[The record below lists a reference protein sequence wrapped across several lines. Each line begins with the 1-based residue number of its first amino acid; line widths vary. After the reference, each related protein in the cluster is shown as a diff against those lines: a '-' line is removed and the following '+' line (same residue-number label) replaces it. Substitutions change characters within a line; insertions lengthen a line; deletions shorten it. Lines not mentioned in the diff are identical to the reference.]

1 MKQRVINA
9 IKCMKFNFEDVMRR
23 RSYYGVP
30 CDVMPLFCSYG
41 QIGWSVY
48 IDGNEIEYDYELNK
62 ITVL

>member
-1 MKQRVINA
+1 
-9 IKCMKFNFEDVMRR
+9 MKFNFEDVMRR

-48 IDGNEIEYDYELNK
+48 IDGNKIEYDYELNK